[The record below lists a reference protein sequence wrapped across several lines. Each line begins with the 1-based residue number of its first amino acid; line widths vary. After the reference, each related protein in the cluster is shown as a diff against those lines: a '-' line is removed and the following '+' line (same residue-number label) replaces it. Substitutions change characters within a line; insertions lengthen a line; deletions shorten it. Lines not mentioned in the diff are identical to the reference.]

1 MRKGRSADGRD
12 DAAEGGDDENEVHLG
27 GLHLLGLHSLP
38 DFVDDDRGEVVQPLT
53 DRVEHHLG
61 EVEIRILELSQVFLW
76 PNDRFFQADLSN
88 VE

>member
-12 DAAEGGDDENEVHLG
+12 DAAEGGDDEDEVHLG

-61 EVEIRILELSQVFLW
+61 EVEIRILQLSQVFLW